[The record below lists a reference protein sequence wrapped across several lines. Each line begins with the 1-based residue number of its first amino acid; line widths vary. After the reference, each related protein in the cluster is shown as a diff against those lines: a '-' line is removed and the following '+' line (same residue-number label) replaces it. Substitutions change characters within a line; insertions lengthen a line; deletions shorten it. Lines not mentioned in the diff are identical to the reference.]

1 MSTKGKKV
9 VIAMNGG
16 VDSSVA
22 AAMLVE
28 QGYEVVGMMLRL
40 WSDPG
45 SEVYNRCCTPA
56 SMSMARRI
64 AAQLEIPFYAVD
76 AKNVFKD
83 QVVDYFIEGYSQG
96 VTPNPCLMCNRHI
109 RWEFLLNKALSLDAE
124 YMATGHYARVIH
136 EEGQP
141 VQLLKG
147 IDESKDQSYV
157 LSVLNQSQLSRAL
170 FPLGEFTKTE
180 IREMAES
187 YKLPVAKTKDSQDL
201 CFLGGSNYASFLEKY
216 APNTSTP
223 GQIIQ
228 KDGNQLGEHNGLAF
242 YTIGQRKGLGLSSP
256 VPLYVIEKDIQNN
269 QIIVGPME
277 ELGRSELSAGAVN
290 WVTGD
295 VPDSPFAGEI
305 KIRYQASNSTGVV
318 TPIDSDKFN
327 IAFDQPLRDITPG
340 QAAVVYQGEE
350 VIANGIIE
358 GENELARDIIP
369 VELVSK

>member
-1 MSTKGKKV
+1 M
-9 VIAMNGG
+9 
-16 VDSSVA
+16 
-22 AAMLVE
+22 
-28 QGYEVVGMMLRL
+28 
-40 WSDPG
+40 
-45 SEVYNRCCTPA
+45 
-56 SMSMARRI
+56 
-64 AAQLEIPFYAVD
+64 
-76 AKNVFKD
+76 
-83 QVVDYFIEGYSQG
+83 
-96 VTPNPCLMCNRHI
+96 
-109 RWEFLLNKALSLDAE
+109 
-124 YMATGHYARVIH
+124 
-136 EEGQP
+136 
-141 VQLLKG
+141 
-147 IDESKDQSYV
+147 
-157 LSVLNQSQLSRAL
+157 
-170 FPLGEFTKTE
+170 
-180 IREMAES
+180 
-187 YKLPVAKTKDSQDL
+187 
-201 CFLGGSNYASFLEKY
+201 EKY